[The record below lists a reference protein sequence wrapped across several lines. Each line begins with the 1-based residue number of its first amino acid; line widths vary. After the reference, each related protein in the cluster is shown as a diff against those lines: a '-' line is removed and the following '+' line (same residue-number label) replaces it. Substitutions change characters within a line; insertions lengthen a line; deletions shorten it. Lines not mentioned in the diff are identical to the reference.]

1 MWQYYIL
8 LGVAVVLFSI
18 QFVFSKLYQKQR
30 GNSFF
35 VAMMSNVIVCV
46 GMIPFYFILNG
57 GKLEV
62 TSFSLLMAFAFA
74 LCGILCNFAGLKV
87 LAVANLSVYSM
98 FLMLGGM
105 LIPLIYGFFVGEK
118 MTLLKAVAIVLV
130 IAALALTLKKDEK
143 AKEKS
148 NYAIVGYIL
157 IFLMNGLVGVC
168 TFAHQKSQFDTVS
181 ASGFLLLAAIVRLV
195 VSLVMILI
203 NAIHNRNKKT
213 EEQTTEITEEQTAE
227 KTETQTEEK
236 AVVDKNANVKSW
248 LISIAVMLGYAAVN
262 GTAQLLSTHTAA
274 YVEAGV
280 QSTIVTGGCIFLS
293 AVLGLLFHEKITK
306 KTIFSLLLAL
316 AGVVLIM
323 L

>member
-8 LGVAVVLFSI
+8 LVIAVVLFSI

-30 GNSFF
+30 GNGFF

-57 GKLEV
+57 AKVEL

-118 MTLLKAVAIVLV
+118 LTILKAVAIILV
-130 IAALALTLKKDEK
+130 IAALALTFKKGDGSK
-143 AKEKS
+143 RKS
-148 NYAIVGYIL
+148 NYAMIGYIL
-157 IFLMNGLVGVC
+157 IFLTNGLVGVC

-181 ASGFLLLAAIVRLV
+181 ASGFLLLAAIVRLL
-195 VSLVMILI
+195 VSLLMILVNGI
-203 NAIHNRNKKT
+203 YRHSKKVKI
-213 EEQTTEITEEQTAE
+213 QTDG
-227 KTETQTEEK
+227 
-236 AVVDKNANVKSW
+236 AVVDKNAMLKSW

-280 QSTIVTGGCIFLS
+280 QSTIATGGCIFLS

-306 KTIFSLLLAL
+306 KTFLSLLLAL
-316 AGVVLIM
+316 SGVVLIM